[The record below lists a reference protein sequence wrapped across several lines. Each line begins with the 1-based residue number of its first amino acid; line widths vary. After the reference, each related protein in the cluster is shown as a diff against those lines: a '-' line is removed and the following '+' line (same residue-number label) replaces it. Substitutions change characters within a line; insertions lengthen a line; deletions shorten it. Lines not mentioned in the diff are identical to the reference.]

1 MGKQVSLRPGD
12 PVIFCVSKF
21 STDPGP
27 RAADV
32 HPAEHG
38 ETYSYNVPKFWRV
51 ISLEDDGKLI
61 LGTRRGKRHRIDPGD
76 PRLRRASFW
85 ERWLYANRF
94 PAIEDST
101 SEPSREDRVVQNA
114 AS

>member
-1 MGKQVSLRPGD
+1 MGKRDSLHPGD

-32 HPAEHG
+32 HPAAHG
-38 ETYSYNVPKFWRV
+38 ETYSYSVNKFWRV
-51 ISLEDDGKLI
+51 ISLEADGSLI
-61 LGTRRGKRHRIDPGD
+61 LGTRRGKRHRVDPND
-76 PRLRRASFW
+76 PRLRAASFW
-85 ERWLYANRF
+85 ERWLYASRF
-94 PAIEDST
+94 PNLDDQVR
-101 SEPSREDRVVQNA
+101 EPSHDSGVVQNA